1 MEWREQYY
9 NPKMFGVR
17 IFLCFLYISPFL
29 TQAML
34 MAGTVIGPGT
44 IFLMLVGAFVAA
56 FKISNWYSFYYNLM
70 PILIYTLVCL
80 TCRTSIQVKILNQ
93 GFSVTNQSFLR
104 RKRGSNFYISI
115 TFFQPLRHA
124 CRHERCRP

>member
-1 MEWREQYY
+1 M
-9 NPKMFGVR
+9 
-17 IFLCFLYISPFL
+17 CFLYISPFL

-80 TCRTSIQVKILNQ
+80 TCRTSIQVKMPLKRTPIYI
-93 GFSVTNQSFLR
+93 FDDHSQSMFFWHKAKFL
-104 RKRGSNFYISI
+104 K
-115 TFFQPLRHA
+115 T
-124 CRHERCRP
+124 ET